1 MSNDANDQDT
11 EVDSDEVPIRCEE
24 PPLLKGDVVYLVS
37 TGTGGIIIRIDTQ
50 KQQVTI
56 MLQSCN
62 SLSDTQTS
70 HQYRPVVTT
79 HIKSVRSAV
88 QQIRAN
94 QADLQ
99 LSRAT
104 SSLTTATTT
113 AATTRIR
120 HDNLGIRYQC
130 LKFTS
135 QPISTY
141 RWKETSLT
149 CWPLLNRDTRK
160 WKQNTSLSSG
170 EKLLQLMFVEEQ
182 EEEEDIFGTT
192 PNHNDILHT
201 FIAMMI
207 GEDIDL
213 DTEFD
218 DAVYETNLQRYK
230 TDINTL
236 QSLSCCCIELRCTVE
251 SSMFLWT
258 TVYKTITE
266 SIFPLDVME
275 LRRHQHSP
283 KSLVVAYVARVPTCT
298 GCAAKTNF
306 IHALNLKMYCSNCFN
321 SAQLNQELALTNYG
335 QAQHGMTR
343 RCRLFIELPSS
354 YSAQMVRVCLSSLL
368 QQSCQQQTSH
378 GFAVQ
383 PISALEHIAE
393 PGKTLPLEYKTTP
406 QGLITAVKVDG
417 VLGYQPLYM
426 EQCIRSIQ
434 SEYNANQRQAQRKR
448 SNALI
453 TLANCVKT
461 PTSNKRQKNAKEKSI
476 NKAWENLQKTD
487 LFGSGT
493 VVTVTKAAHSTTRF
507 SPSIYSE
514 GVVVEFLQQ
523 HVPEE
528 VYLVQFGN
536 SKSDLR
542 SLKRSWLQIDEEKT
556 KNAKRM
562 KRMLGSN
569 LN

>member
-207 GEDIDL
+207 GEAIDL

-266 SIFPLDVME
+266 SVFPLDVME

-354 YSAQMVRVCLSSLL
+354 YSAQIVRVCLSSLL

-417 VLGYQPLYM
+417 VLGYQPLYKGTVYSKHTIGIQCKPKTSTTKKK
-426 EQCIRSIQ
+426 QCINNFGQLCQDTHIQ
-434 SEYNANQRQAQRKR
+434 QKTKKCQRKKHKQ
-448 SNALI
+448 SLGKF
-453 TLANCVKT
+453 T
-461 PTSNKRQKNAKEKSI
+461 
-476 NKAWENLQKTD
+476 EN
-487 LFGSGT
+487 
-493 VVTVTKAAHSTTRF
+493 
-507 SPSIYSE
+507 
-514 GVVVEFLQQ
+514 
-523 HVPEE
+523 
-528 VYLVQFGN
+528 
-536 SKSDLR
+536 
-542 SLKRSWLQIDEEKT
+542 
-556 KNAKRM
+556 
-562 KRMLGSN
+562 
-569 LN
+569 